1 MQQTERLEKR
11 KKKKESNRALNGRQK
26 MHVCFRGTSKILDNE
41 DFHNSKLYNGRNKDI
56 KNHP

>member
-41 DFHNSKLYNGRNKDI
+41 DFHNSKL
-56 KNHP
+56 